1 MGSMTSNNFELTHL
15 NAEKSFLLASALFP
29 HEEWIP
35 HGEGIFVA
43 KSRFS
48 GGHKEQAKLYREI
61 ADVRILTG
69 RGSVAYFLPER
80 SKNEETVSEEEIH
93 SMHADTVIDGV
104 IVEIK
109 TVSGNRATLGKS
121 FRRGYKQG
129 RSLLKKHG
137 IIAEHSVFLRVFTP
151 FPVKSVRGK
160 IAGEL
165 KNSTDEGCCIC
176 YFEATEELYYWT
188 YDELK
193 AIVGK

>member
-1 MGSMTSNNFELTHL
+1 MIPINLELTQS
-15 NAEKSFLLASALFP
+15 NTEKSLALASALFP
-29 HEEWIP
+29 FEEWVP

-43 KSRFS
+43 KSRLT

-80 SKNEETVSEEEIH
+80 LDDREIARTEEPH

-137 IIAEHSVFLRVFTP
+137 ITAEHSVFLRVFTP
-151 FPVKSVRGK
+151 FSVDSVRAK

-165 KNSTDEGCCIC
+165 KNSIDKGCCIC
-176 YFEATEELYYWT
+176 YFEAAEELYFWS
-188 YDELK
+188 YDELR
-193 AIVGK
+193 AIIGK

>member
-1 MGSMTSNNFELTHL
+1 MTPETHKLTSQ
-15 NAEKSFLLASALFP
+15 NAEKSLLLASLLFP

-43 KSRFS
+43 KSRFY

-80 SKNEETVSEEEIH
+80 PKDEEIICEEIH
-93 SMHADTVIDGV
+93 GMHADTVIDGV

-129 RSLLKKHG
+129 HSLLKKHG
-137 IIAEHSVFLRVFTP
+137 ITAEHSVFLRVFTP
-151 FPVKSVRGK
+151 FSIESIRAK

-165 KNSTDEGCCIC
+165 KNSADEGCCIC
-176 YFEATEELYYWT
+176 YFEATEELYFWT
-188 YDELK
+188 YNELR

>member
-1 MGSMTSNNFELTHL
+1 MTLNNSELTRL

-35 HGEGIFVA
+35 HGEGIFIA

-48 GGHKEQAKLYREI
+48 RGHKEQAKLYHEI
-61 ADVRILTG
+61 DNVRILTG

-80 SKNEETVSEEEIH
+80 PKNEETVNEEEIH
-93 SMHADTVIDGV
+93 SMYADTVIDGV

-137 IIAEHSVFLRVFTP
+137 IAAEHSVFIRVFTP
-151 FPVKSVRGK
+151 FSTESVRAK

-165 KNSTDEGCCIC
+165 KNYTDKGCCIC

-188 YDELK
+188 YDELR

>member
-1 MGSMTSNNFELTHL
+1 MASETHKLTSQ
-15 NAEKSFLLASALFP
+15 NAEKSLLLALKLFP

-43 KSRFS
+43 KSRFY

-80 SKNEETVSEEEIH
+80 PKDEEIISEEIH
-93 SMHADTVIDGV
+93 GMHADTVIDGV

-137 IIAEHSVFLRVFTP
+137 ITAEHSVFLRVFTP
-151 FPVKSVRGK
+151 FSVESIRAK

-165 KNSTDEGCCIC
+165 KNSADEGCCIC
-176 YFEATEELYYWT
+176 YFEATEELYFWT
-188 YDELK
+188 YNELR

>member
-1 MGSMTSNNFELTHL
+1 MIAKMPDKTCQ
-15 NAEKSFLLASALFP
+15 NAEKSLSLASILFP
-29 HEEWIP
+29 LEEWIP
-35 HGEGIFVA
+35 HGESIFVA
-43 KSRFS
+43 KSRLS

-61 ADVRILTG
+61 SDVRILT
-69 RGSVAYFLPER
+69 RLGSIVYFLPER
-80 SKNEETVSEEEIH
+80 VKNEETVRKEQIH

-129 RSLLKKHG
+129 HSLLKKHG

-151 FPVKSVRGK
+151 FSVDSVRAK

-165 KNSTDEGCCIC
+165 KNSTDKGCCIC
-176 YFEATEELYYWT
+176 YFEATEELYFWT
-188 YDELK
+188 YNELR

>member
-1 MGSMTSNNFELTHL
+1 MTQNNLELIRPNT
-15 NAEKSFLLASALFP
+15 EKSLLLASTLFP
-29 HEEWIP
+29 FEKWIP
-35 HGEGIFVA
+35 HGEGVFVA

-48 GGHKEQAKLYREI
+48 GSHKEQAKLYREI

-69 RGSVAYFLPER
+69 KGSVAYFLPER
-80 SKNEETVSEEEIH
+80 SKSEETVSEEEIH

-129 RSLLKKHG
+129 HSLLKKHG
-137 IIAEHSVFLRVFTP
+137 ITAEHSVFLRVFTP
-151 FPVKSVRGK
+151 FSVESVRAK

-165 KNSTDEGCCIC
+165 KNSTNKGCCIC
-176 YFEATEELYYWT
+176 YFEATEELHYWT
-188 YDELK
+188 YDELR
-193 AIVGK
+193 AIMGK

>member
-1 MGSMTSNNFELTHL
+1 MINNFELTRI
-15 NAEKSFLLASALFP
+15 NTEKSLILASKLFP

-69 RGSVAYFLPER
+69 RGSEAYFLPER
-80 SKNEETVSEEEIH
+80 PEKEETVSEEEIH
-93 SMHADTVIDGV
+93 NMHADTVIDGV

-137 IIAEHSVFLRVFTP
+137 ITAEHSVFIRVFTP
-151 FPVKSVRGK
+151 FSVESVRAK

-188 YDELK
+188 YDELR

>member
-1 MGSMTSNNFELTHL
+1 MLSLS
-15 NAEKSFLLASALFP
+15 NAEKSLLLASALYPF
-29 HEEWIP
+29 EEWIP
-35 HGEGIFVA
+35 HGESIFVA
-43 KSRFS
+43 KSRLS
-48 GGHKEQAKLYREI
+48 RGHKEQAKLYREI

-69 RGSVAYFLPER
+69 QGSVAYFLPER
-80 SKNEETVSEEEIH
+80 AKNEETAREEQIH
-93 SMHADTVIDGV
+93 NMYADSVIDGV

-137 IIAEHSVFLRVFTP
+137 ITTEHSVFLRVFTP
-151 FPVKSVRGK
+151 FSVESVRAK

-176 YFEATEELYYWT
+176 YFEATEELYFWNYN
-188 YDELK
+188 ELR
-193 AIVGK
+193 AIIGK

>member
-1 MGSMTSNNFELTHL
+1 MLPLS
-15 NAEKSFLLASALFP
+15 NAEKSLLLASALFP
-29 HEEWIP
+29 LEEWIP
-35 HGEGIFVA
+35 HGESIFVA
-43 KSRFS
+43 KSRLS

-80 SKNEETVSEEEIH
+80 SKDEETAKEGQIH
-93 SMHADTVIDGV
+93 NMYADSVIDGV

-137 IIAEHSVFLRVFTP
+137 INAEHSVFLRVFTP
-151 FPVKSVRGK
+151 FSVESVRAK

-176 YFEATEELYYWT
+176 YFEATEELYFWNYN
-188 YDELK
+188 ELR
-193 AIVGK
+193 AIIGK

>member
-1 MGSMTSNNFELTHL
+1 MTSEKHEFTRL
-15 NAEKSFLLASALFP
+15 NAEKSLLLASALFP
-29 HEEWIP
+29 NEEWIP
-35 HGEGIFVA
+35 HGESIFVA
-43 KSRFS
+43 KSRFH

-80 SKNEETVSEEEIH
+80 PKNEETVSDEIH
-93 SMHADTVIDGV
+93 SMHADTVIDGI

-109 TVSGNRATLGKS
+109 TVSGNRTTLGKS

-137 IIAEHSVFLRVFTP
+137 ITAEHSVFLRIFTP
-151 FPVKSVRGK
+151 FSVESVRAK

-165 KNSTDEGCCIC
+165 KNSADEGCCIC
-176 YFEATEELYYWT
+176 YFEATEELFFWT
-188 YDELK
+188 YNELR
-193 AIVGK
+193 AIVHQ

>member
-1 MGSMTSNNFELTHL
+1 MTPEQRL
-15 NAEKSFLLASALFP
+15 NAEKSHALASSLFP
-29 HEEWIP
+29 IEEWIP
-35 HGEGIFVA
+35 HGEGIFIA
-43 KSRFS
+43 KSRLA

-61 ADVRILTG
+61 ADVRILTN

-80 SKNEETVSEEEIH
+80 TDRAEWDKTKITH
-93 SMHADTVIDGV
+93 SMYADTVIDGAV
-104 IVEIK
+104 VEIK

-137 IIAEHSVFLRVFTP
+137 IEAEHSVFLRIFTP
-151 FPVKSVRGK
+151 FGVDSVRGK

-165 KNSTDEGCCIC
+165 KNSSEKGCCIC

-188 YDELK
+188 YDELR
-193 AIVGK
+193 AIIGK

>member
-1 MGSMTSNNFELTHL
+1 MILYNSELIKL
-15 NAEKSFLLASALFP
+15 NAEKSLALASTLFP
-29 HEEWIP
+29 LEEWIP

-43 KSRFS
+43 KSRLA
-48 GGHKEQAKLYREI
+48 GGHKEQSKLYREI

-69 RGSVAYFLPER
+69 RGSIAYFLPER
-80 SKNEETVSEEEIH
+80 FDDKKNVKIEEPH

-104 IVEIK
+104 VVEIK

-137 IIAEHSVFLRVFTP
+137 ITAEHSVFLRVFTP
-151 FPVKSVRGK
+151 FGVDSVRAK

-165 KNSTDEGCCIC
+165 KNSTDDGCCIC
-176 YFEATEELYYWT
+176 YFEAAKELYFWT
-188 YDELK
+188 YDELR
-193 AIVGK
+193 AILSK

>member
-1 MGSMTSNNFELTHL
+1 MTSINLELTQL
-15 NAEKSFLLASALFP
+15 NTEKSLALASTLFP
-29 HEEWIP
+29 NEEWIP

-43 KSRFS
+43 KSRLT

-80 SKNEETVSEEEIH
+80 LDDREIAKAEEPH

-137 IIAEHSVFLRVFTP
+137 ITAEHSVFLRVFTP
-151 FPVKSVRGK
+151 FSVDSVRAK

-165 KNSTDEGCCIC
+165 KNSTDKGYFIC
-176 YFEATEELYYWT
+176 YFEAAEELYFWT
-188 YDELK
+188 YDELR
-193 AIVGK
+193 AIIGK